1 MPTHKKLLYLLTSH
15 EKKKAMLL
23 LFMIL
28 IMAFLE
34 MIGVASIMPFM
45 AVLTNPDLIQTNSL
59 LNNLFDLSRKIGV
72 ETNIQFLFVLGISMF
87 VLLVVSIAF
96 KALTNYVQLSF
107 SFMRQYSLGKR
118 MIEGYLHQPFSWF
131 LNRHSADIGKTLISE
146 VGQVV
151 NKCLNPSLSLI
162 QHILITLAI
171 LIILILV
178 NLKIALIV
186 GLTLGSAYGIL
197 YLLTRSLIIKI
208 GKERLN
214 ASKLLFI
221 TVAEAFG
228 AIKEIKVGGSEK
240 NFVNKFSAPAKN
252 LARTQA
258 LLGLISTLP
267 RFALEAVTFGGI
279 ILVILYFIAQ
289 SGNFNDII
297 PTIALY
303 VFAGYRLM
311 PALQGIFR
319 SAAEIRYAKPV
330 LDILYEDLKNL
341 KSTVLI
347 KDENRLQLKK
357 NITLKNI
364 FYKYPKSSKTVL
376 NNLSLNIDVNSKT
389 GIVGATGSG
398 KTTIVDIILG
408 LLELQKGALE
418 VDGKLI
424 EKKNLRNWQNLIGYV
439 PQNIFLVDDSVSAN
453 IAFGVENNKINQQ
466 NVERA
471 AKIASL
477 HEFVV
482 NGLPEKY
489 QTLIGE
495 KGIRLSGGQRQRIG
509 IARAL
514 YHNPKLLILDEATS
528 SLDNLTEQDVM
539 NAVNNMGKDLTVIMI
554 AHRLS
559 TVKECN
565 NIVILENGNIKHQG
579 TFQELTKIDDYF
591 RKVTSDLKT

>member
-72 ETNIQFLFVLGISMF
+72 ETNNQFLFVLGISVF
-87 VLLVVSIAF
+87 ILLVVSIAF

-131 LNRHSADIGKTLISE
+131 LNRHSADLGKNLISE

-151 NKCLNPSLSLI
+151 NKSLNPSLNLI
-162 QHILITLAI
+162 QYILITLAI

-186 GLTLGSAYGIL
+186 GITLGSVYGIL

-330 LDILYEDLKNL
+330 LDTLYEDLKNL

-347 KDENRLQLKK
+347 KDENRLHLKK

-364 FYKYPKSSKTVL
+364 FYKYPKSSKIVL

-408 LLELQKGALE
+408 LLELQKGGLE

-482 NGLPEKY
+482 NDLPEKY

>member
-1 MPTHKKLLYLLTSH
+1 
-15 EKKKAMLL
+15 
-23 LFMIL
+23 
-28 IMAFLE
+28 
-34 MIGVASIMPFM
+34 
-45 AVLTNPDLIQTNSL
+45 
-59 LNNLFDLSRKIGV
+59 
-72 ETNIQFLFVLGISMF
+72 
-87 VLLVVSIAF
+87 
-96 KALTNYVQLSF
+96 
-107 SFMRQYSLGKR
+107 
-118 MIEGYLHQPFSWF
+118 
-131 LNRHSADIGKTLISE
+131 
-146 VGQVV
+146 
-151 NKCLNPSLSLI
+151 
-162 QHILITLAI
+162 
-171 LIILILV
+171 
-178 NLKIALIV
+178 
-186 GLTLGSAYGIL
+186 
-197 YLLTRSLIIKI
+197 
-208 GKERLN
+208 
-214 ASKLLFI
+214 
-221 TVAEAFG
+221 
-228 AIKEIKVGGSEK
+228 
-240 NFVNKFSAPAKN
+240 
-252 LARTQA
+252 
-258 LLGLISTLP
+258 
-267 RFALEAVTFGGI
+267 
-279 ILVILYFIAQ
+279 
-289 SGNFNDII
+289 
-297 PTIALY
+297 
-303 VFAGYRLM
+303 M

-364 FYKYPKSSKTVL
+364 FYKYPKSSKIVL

-408 LLELQKGALE
+408 LLELQKGGLE

-482 NGLPEKY
+482 NDLPEKY